1 MQKKTAPAIEIK
13 FTSTR
18 DISATLELMSLSNI
32 ISMCCFRTLALL
44 FGAIDTMRHLANTS
58 TALKK

>member
-1 MQKKTAPAIEIK
+1 MEFQL
-13 FTSTR
+13 TSTR
-18 DISATLELMSLSNI
+18 DISATLELMSLSNT